1 MAQGNPLVRPYT
13 PISTNELK
21 GKFELLVKCY
31 PSGLAKHMDQ
41 LQLGDTI
48 EFKHIPFNVKTQYP
62 FNKGHIAMLAGG
74 TGITPMIQ
82 ALHAILGTTSD
93 ETQVTLLYGNR
104 TAEDIL
110 LKDTLDK
117 WVEVSNGRLK
127 VVHVLSGESPAG
139 WNGNTGFITQEL
151 IAEHVAAPSADVQLW
166 VCGPPPMYETLCGP
180 RQEQAVTGVLAAMGY
195 SDDQVYKF

>member
-166 VCGPPPMYETLCGP
+166 VCGPPPMYEMLCGP